1 MEEKEITMST
11 LQTQYQNYL
20 KENPESTFTFEEW
33 SDWKF
38 SNMEILP
45 PHNGLRPLDEHACS
59 LGRGDDISDWDVT
72 LMDGLENEPYISD
85 DFQIGPDGAYEHI
98 EYSIPIYE
106 NGIKT
111 EWSVDG
117 IVGDE
122 KYYQLL
128 ELGNGKDL
136 PVMINTRTKK

>member
-1 MEEKEITMST
+1 MAT
-11 LQTQYQNYL
+11 LQTQYKNYL
-20 KENPESTFTFEEW
+20 KENPDSTLTFVEW
-33 SDWKF
+33 FKKWG
-38 SNMEILP
+38 EINNLP
-45 PHNGLRPLDEHACS
+45 ANF
-59 LGRGDDISDWDVT
+59 
-72 LMDGLENEPYISD
+72 EPYISD

-111 EWSVDG
+111 EYTVDG

-136 PVMINTRTKK
+136 PDIINTNTKK

>member
-1 MEEKEITMST
+1 MNKKEIIKKWKKSGLLDNLTKMDKDSPM
-11 LQTQYQNYL
+11 L
-20 KENPESTFTFEEW
+20 KVIESIKEQRINEFPNIEPMNKVNEAGYNEST
-33 SDWKF
+33 KF
-38 SNMEILP
+38 GPS
-45 PHNGLRPLDEHACS
+45 
-59 LGRGDDISDWDVT
+59 
-72 LMDGLENEPYISD
+72 ENNPPYISD
-85 DFQIGPDGAYEHI
+85 DFQIGPDGAYEAV

-106 NGIKT
+106 NGVKT

-136 PVMINTRTKK
+136 PDIINTYI